1 MQRRTEKSEV
11 IGGETLKTPRRR
23 PRVFA
28 SGRMCAEPECGTRL
42 SVYNQERF
50 CSLHTPGLWS
60 ARIKK
65 AS

>member
-1 MQRRTEKSEV
+1 VQRRTEKGEV
-11 IGGETLKTPRRR
+11 IGGETLNIPRRR

-28 SGRMCAEPECGTRL
+28 SGRTCAEPDCATRL

-50 CSLHTPGLWS
+50 CSVHTPRMWS
-60 ARIKK
+60 SRIQE